1 MLIEYF
7 GLVVVGYKTA
17 LFSEVVIP
25 MTELVALVNLS
36 GVIIV
41 D

>member
-7 GLVVVGYKTA
+7 GLVVVGYKTT

>member
-7 GLVVVGYKTA
+7 GLVVVEYKTT
-17 LFSEVVIP
+17 LFSEVFIP